1 LLNGSFQL
9 MTQIQLRCIASFFA
23 LILKHSPQLE
33 PLFPLPAPAPVAAFF
48 NPRTEAESW
57 FADSLEA
64 WCKARGRT
72 GMNIHF
78 GQSRSLHYSS
88 SVAKTYF
95 SNKPQSPFN
104 LFREDALDL
113 VPGHTAVPFS
123 LTLSLNKLS
132 HFPII
137 FLQACKK

>member
-1 LLNGSFQL
+1 
-9 MTQIQLRCIASFFA
+9 MY
-23 LILKHSPQLE
+23 SPQLE

-57 FADSLEA
+57 FVDSLEA

-72 GMNIHF
+72 GMNRHF

-104 LFREDALDL
+104 LSREDALDL
-113 VPGHTAVPFS
+113 VPGHTGVPFS

-137 FLQACKK
+137 FRPARNRFAGPQHWRKYCCSFRGALSAENQAG